1 MSDRNDGQETRSP
14 ELMRLVDFFQ
24 GLDEASATRI
34 DSLYTPDAYFGC
46 GHVRIQ
52 TPRSGVSMHAIDDAA
67 AKLRRA
73 QQAAQNARPYAE
85 RMASVIA
92 NLAAG
97 VSGDGAPKLLV
108 GTGQDVKQLVIVA
121 TSDRGLAGGFNSSIV
136 RMARERISTLIAE
149 GKDVKIIT
157 LGKKARDQLK
167 RLYGDR
173 FVESFEVGASPSL
186 AVAEAVGQKVAAM
199 FEAGEVDVVSLAY
212 SKFKSVVTQTPTFQ
226 QMIPAQVS
234 GSGVVDLQGASYEY
248 EPDAEAIL
256 ETLLP
261 RNLNVQVLS
270 AMLENQAGFFAAQMT
285 AMDNATR
292 AAGDMIAALNLLKN
306 RTRQAQITK
315 ELIEII
321 SGAEAL

>member
-1 MSDRNDGQETRSP
+1 MASLKEMRN
-14 ELMRLVDFFQ
+14 
-24 GLDEASATRI
+24 RI
-34 DSLYTPDAYFGC
+34 KSVESTQKITKALQM
-46 GHVRIQ
+46 V
-52 TPRSGVSMHAIDDAA
+52 AA

-73 QQAAQNARPYAE
+73 QQAAQSARPYAE

-108 GTGQDVKQLVIVA
+108 GTGQDVKQLIIVA
-121 TSDRGLAGGFNSSIV
+121 TADRGLAGGFNSSIV

-186 AVAEAVGQKVAAM
+186 AVAESVGQRVAAM

-270 AMLENQAGFFAAQMT
+270 AMLENQAGFFAAQMS

-292 AAGDMIAALNLLKN
+292 AAGDMIADLTLLKN